1 MFLSRNVNS
10 LLVGAIVVR
19 VAGVMALSLV
29 PHVVGM
35 SHLVWVLFDG
45 EVGISGHKVPVKRR
59 TLAF

>member
-1 MFLSRNVNS
+1 M
-10 LLVGAIVVR
+10 GAIVVR